1 MATMAT
7 PTREMTMGAPR
18 RASRW
23 GLRPRALAWAAAA
36 AIAAS
41 SSAAFAADP
50 GIDTLPIHV
59 IAIQTSDADDQAE
72 ALTKA
77 LSTAVR
83 KMPGWSLGAGDYS
96 LEVLT
101 LSLKCPEPPDANCQ
115 SRIADQIKT
124 DRYVWGTL
132 KKKGQLV
139 TGEVHLWVRGKG
151 TSTVPI
157 EYTGNLTEANKE
169 ALRKIAAQT
178 IDHLTGGPPK
188 GPIHIRAGNVAGQV
202 FIDGQPIGA
211 LKSGDGSFMVP
222 SGPHK
227 VTVKALGFADSESQ
241 VLIKPT
247 PVPAEVSLTMVAQA
261 DATGVNWKR
270 IGGFGALGVGVVFAI
285 VGVAASVEV
294 NGVNSDPNYQKYR
307 MLNGSSQD
315 VCATASSDKVN
326 TGLASTVS
334 SLCSKGKMF
343 QALQIASYPI
353 AAVAG
358 GVGIFLIATSGRF
371 APKRSGL
378 QIDPQVG
385 PGIGKLDLSYTW

>member
-1 MATMAT
+1 MET
-7 PTREMTMGAPR
+7 PTREMTMRVPR
-18 RASRW
+18 
-23 GLRPRALAWAAAA
+23 RALAWATAA
-36 AIAAS
+36 AIAAGGS
-41 SSAAFAADP
+41 VAHAADP
-50 GIDTLPIHV
+50 GPDTLPIHV

-77 LSTAVR
+77 LSAAVR
-83 KMPGWSLGAGDYS
+83 KMPGWSLGPGDYS

-139 TGEVHLWVRGKG
+139 TGEVHLWARGKG

-157 EYTGNLTEANKE
+157 EYTANLTEANEE
-169 ALRKIAAQT
+169 ALRKIAVQT

-188 GPIHIRAGNVAGQV
+188 GPVHIRAGTVAGQV
-202 FIDGQPIGA
+202 FLDGQPIGA

-227 VTVKALGFADSESQ
+227 ITVKALGFADSESQ

-247 PVPAEVSLTMVAQA
+247 PTPAEVSLTMVAQA
-261 DATGVNWKR
+261 ETTGVNWKR
-270 IGGFGALGVGVVFAI
+270 YAGFGALGVGVIFAI
-285 VGVAASVEV
+285 VGIASSVEV
-294 NGVNSDPNYQKYR
+294 NSVNNDPNLTKYR
-307 MLNGSSQD
+307 MLNGSSSD
-315 VCATASSDKVN
+315 VCGLTATDTVN
-326 TGLASTVS
+326 TGLATSVS
-334 SLCSKGKMF
+334 SLCSKGKTF

-358 GVGIFLIATSGRF
+358 GVGIFLIATSGKF
-371 APKRSGL
+371 APRRSGL

-385 PGIGKLDLSYTW
+385 PGIGKLDLAYTW